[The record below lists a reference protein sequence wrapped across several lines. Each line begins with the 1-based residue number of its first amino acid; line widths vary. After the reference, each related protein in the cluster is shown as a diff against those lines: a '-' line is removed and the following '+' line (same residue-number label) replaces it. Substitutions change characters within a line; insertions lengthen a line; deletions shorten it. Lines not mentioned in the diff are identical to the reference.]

1 MQGTPVLIVTQDPAL
16 WQTWQKLADDGWM
29 PLRGLG
35 GDDIKKWHSSN
46 RQLVVLDDAVRN
58 SSSAGIDADL
68 ASYFGP
74 LRVLVLS
81 ANPSDAEGQKVLAQG
96 ASGYAHK
103 HLPIDALSRI
113 LRSIQDGSIWMGRSL
128 LQKLLQ
134 DIDER
139 LPTSQAVQEW
149 RFALSPREVEVAQLA
164 AIGKSNPHIANALS
178 ITERTVRA
186 HLSAVFEKLGV
197 QDRLQLALRVHGIHG
212 D

>member
-1 MQGTPVLIVTQDPAL
+1 MQGTPVLIVTQDPVL
-16 WQTWQKLADDGWM
+16 WQSWQKLSDDGWM

-46 RQLVVLDDAVRN
+46 RQLVVLDNAVK
-58 SSSAGIDADL
+58 SASPWSDADW
-68 ASYFGP
+68 ASHFGP

-96 ASGYAHK
+96 ASGYAHT
-103 HLPIDALSRI
+103 HLPVDALSRI

-139 LPTSQAVQEW
+139 LPVSESVQEW
-149 RFALSPREVEVAQLA
+149 RRTLSPREAEVAQLA
-164 AIGKSNPHIANALS
+164 AIGKSNPNIADALS

-197 QDRLQLALRVHGIHG
+197 QDRLQLALKVHGIRG
-212 D
+212 A